1 MLKKLTNLSLKVKLI
16 GGFALVAIITL
27 VVGMIGYHGVDMA
40 GDQIESLANDHL
52 PGVENIFRV
61 KGDFEAIIAV
71 QMTMLNPLLTQ
82 EERQKQYDHL
92 AKAREDYQRAF
103 KNFEALPKTEEQK
116 KLWQDLVN
124 VTKDWKA
131 ENDKFFQL
139 CKELD
144 QNGILNP
151 QGLMETM
158 EGIKVGHLE
167 TRHRCLS
174 LIHTRKTFDGGE
186 SATACR
192 LGQWLGEF
200 QTSKPELKAAMEQ
213 IKPAHSKFHEAVTA
227 DQATG
232 GPGRP

>member
-1 MLKKLTNLSLKVKLI
+1 
-16 GGFALVAIITL
+16 
-27 VVGMIGYHGVDMA
+27 
-40 GDQIESLANDHL
+40 
-52 PGVENIFRV
+52 
-61 KGDFEAIIAV
+61 
-71 QMTMLNPLLTQ
+71 MTMLNPLLTQ

-103 KNFEALPKTEEQK
+103 KKFEALPKTEEQK

-158 EGIKVGHLE
+158 QAIKVGHLE

-174 LIHTRKTFDGGE
+174 LIHTHKTFDGGE

-200 QTSKPELKAAMEQ
+200 QTNKPELKAAMEQ
-213 IKPAHSKFHEAVTA
+213 IKPAHSKFHEAVKQIKQLVGQGDLKGA
-227 DQATG
+227 DAVYLNELRPAGDEVEPADRNHYGDG
-232 GPGRP
+232 GPAGKTLQRHEPDCPYYQHDQTGSRAWPCWTSLSR